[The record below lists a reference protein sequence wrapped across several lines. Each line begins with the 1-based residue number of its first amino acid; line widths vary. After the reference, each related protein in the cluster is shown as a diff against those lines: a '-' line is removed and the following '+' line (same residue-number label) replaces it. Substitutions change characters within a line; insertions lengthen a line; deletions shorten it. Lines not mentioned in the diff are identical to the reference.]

1 MASDARDKEISIDDY
16 VRYVD
21 TGTIGKVLD
30 IKTEDEIDWVLLDKT
45 NLWYKSKL
53 VEWNLIS
60 LSKYSNSKLLSRNMR
75 YPNAMINITNITQS
89 IIRKIGAGENCWV
102 MLSFLPSSE
111 KPVIIPSST

>member
-1 MASDARDKEISIDDY
+1 MASDARDKEISVDDY

-53 VEWNLIS
+53 FEVLDEKDIKVKFTPTGREFDVEEL
-60 LSKYSNSKLLSRNMR
+60 KEKVAEMENME
-75 YPNAMINITNITQS
+75 MD
-89 IIRKIGAGENCWV
+89 
-102 MLSFLPSSE
+102 SSVAE
-111 KPVIIPSST
+111 GGG